1 MVIERPK
8 PIAEQ
13 VEIILRGKIRDG
25 EFPPGS
31 RLPSESDLASQFG
44 VSRATVRTVLA
55 TLEAERMITR
65 RQGDGTYIN
74 KRVMEINTRMGDE
87 WDFKYMI
94 EDSGRT
100 PQIKPVRV
108 EIRTANNQEQAALEI
123 NKGDQ
128 VLSLLRLFLADSQ
141 PVIYSENILPAAF
154 CTSPGPYDVT
164 QPIRKIL
171 MDYCHQEIAYSIS
184 DLSATL
190 PSPEVMEAL
199 SLSPDKPLLKFTD
212 LFFNDKDQPLVFGLN
227 YYNDKALRL
236 RVTRSWG

>member
-1 MVIERPK
+1 MLIERPK

-44 VSRATVRTVLA
+44 VSRATVRTVLT
-55 TLEAERMITR
+55 TLEAERLITR

-100 PQIKPVRV
+100 PQIKPIRV
-108 EIRTANNQEQAALEI
+108 EIRAATSLEQDALEI
-123 NKGDQ
+123 NQGDR
-128 VLSLLRLFLADSQ
+128 VLSILRLFLADNQ
-141 PVIYSENILPAAF
+141 PVIFSLNIIPATFCKKSE
-154 CTSPGPYDVT
+154 PYDVT

-171 MDYCHQEIAYSIS
+171 FEYCEQEIAYSTS
-184 DLSATL
+184 DLSAAL
-190 PSPEVMEAL
+190 PPPEVVEAL
-199 SLSPDKPLLKFTD
+199 SLSADKPLLKFTD
-212 LFFNDKDQPLVFGLN
+212 LFFNNKDQPLVFGLN
-227 YYNDKALRL
+227 YYNDKVLRL
-236 RVTRSWG
+236 RVARSWS